1 MRNNIMVNEIRDNIS
16 EYLANYLNA
25 NSICKYDDVN
35 NEIEEEREWTREIQK
50 RVVLGIIE
58 DYL

>member
-1 MRNNIMVNEIRDNIS
+1 MVNEIRDNIS